1 MRRRIRSVFAG
12 KPTRINRGRMD
23 MEKSMYWLVLGVLLV
38 SLLAWSKSVPAA
50 SVKLEVLN
58 PVGVADIKP
67 VMPAP
72 RLNTLEGK
80 KIGMIWNA
88 KPGGE
93 YLLDEVEKQLS
104 AKYKGITFVRM
115 QSEQG
120 MSAEEMIAV
129 LKGAPPVDAVVHS
142 IGD

>member
-1 MRRRIRSVFAG
+1 M
-12 KPTRINRGRMD
+12 K
-23 MEKSMYWLVLGVLLV
+23 KSMNWLVLGVLLV
-38 SLLAWSKSVPAA
+38 SLLAWSTPAPAA
-50 SVKLEVLN
+50 PVKLEVLN
-58 PVGVADIKP
+58 PVGIADIKP

-93 YLLDEVEKQLS
+93 YLLDEVEKLLS

-142 IGD
+142 VGD

>member
-1 MRRRIRSVFAG
+1 M
-12 KPTRINRGRMD
+12 N
-23 MEKSMYWLVLGVLLV
+23 WLVLGVLLV
-38 SLLAWSKSVPAA
+38 SLLAWSEPAPAA
-50 SVKLEVLN
+50 PVRLEVLS

-104 AKYKGITFVRM
+104 AKYKDITFVRM
-115 QSEQG
+115 ESEQG
-120 MSAEEMIAV
+120 FSSEEMTAV
-129 LKGAPPVDAVVHS
+129 LKAAPRVDVVIHS
-142 IGD
+142 VGD

>member
-1 MRRRIRSVFAG
+1 M
-12 KPTRINRGRMD
+12 K
-23 MEKSMYWLVLGVLLV
+23 KSMNWLLFGVLL
-38 SLLAWSKSVPAA
+38 LGFQAWSGPALA
-50 SVKLEVLN
+50 APVRLEVLN

-67 VMPAP
+67 VAPAL
-72 RLNTLEGK
+72 RLSTLEGK

-88 KPGGE
+88 KPGGQ

-142 IGD
+142 VGD

>member
-1 MRRRIRSVFAG
+1 M
-12 KPTRINRGRMD
+12 KN
-23 MEKSMYWLVLGVLLV
+23 SMNWLVLGVLLV
-38 SLLAWSKSVPAA
+38 SLLAWSTPAPAA
-50 SVKLEVLN
+50 PVKLEVFS

-67 VMPAP
+67 VKPAL
-72 RLNTLEGK
+72 RLSTLEGK
-80 KIGMIWNA
+80 KIGLIWNA
-88 KPGGE
+88 KPGGQ

-142 IGD
+142 VGD

>member
-1 MRRRIRSVFAG
+1 MR
-12 KPTRINRGRMD
+12 M
-23 MEKSMYWLVLGVLLV
+23 SMNWLVLWALLV
-38 SLLAWSKSVPAA
+38 SLLAWSKQALAA
-50 SVKLEVLN
+50 PVKLEVFS

-67 VMPAP
+67 LMPSP
-72 RLNTLEGK
+72 RLSTLEGK
-80 KIGMIWNA
+80 KIGLIWNA

-120 MSAEEMIAV
+120 MSAEEMMAV

-142 IGD
+142 VGD

>member
-1 MRRRIRSVFAG
+1 MRM
-12 KPTRINRGRMD
+12 P
-23 MEKSMYWLVLGVLLV
+23 MYWSVLGVLLV
-38 SLLAWSKSVPAA
+38 GLLAWSKPVPAA
-50 SVKLEVLN
+50 PVKLEVFS
-58 PVGVADIKP
+58 PVGIADIKP
-67 VMPAP
+67 VKPAP

-80 KIGMIWNA
+80 KIGLIWNV
-88 KPGGE
+88 KPGGQ

-104 AKYKGITFVRM
+104 AKYKGVTFVRM

-142 IGD
+142 VGD